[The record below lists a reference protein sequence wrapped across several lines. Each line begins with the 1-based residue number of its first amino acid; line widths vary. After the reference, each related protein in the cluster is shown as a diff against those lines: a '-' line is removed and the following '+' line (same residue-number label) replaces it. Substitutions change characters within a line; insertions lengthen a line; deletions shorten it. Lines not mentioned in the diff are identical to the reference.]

1 MTMQNINLEQ
11 PMLVHGITGSGKTV
25 LLLRLLDDLIM
36 QGQEVWFCDTK
47 GHEILCETKE
57 NRRKH
62 YLDKQKSEAL
72 VHRLF
77 DEIDERLA
85 RLDRGEEVAPV
96 YVLIDE
102 LFDFLEDAL
111 VKNHLMSLLMIASR
125 VKVHIIAAMQM
136 SPTWLLSPMLQLFRQ
151 KIVFKT
157 TPPNSLLL
165 LGDESA
171 TSLKVGEY
179 IVGEN
184 V

>member
-1 MTMQNINLEQ
+1 MTMQNMNFEQ
-11 PMLVHGITGSGKTV
+11 PTLVHGGPGCGKTV
-25 LLLRLLDDLIM
+25 FLLNLLDDLIA
-36 QGQEVWFCDTK
+36 QEKEVWFCDTK

-57 NRRKH
+57 NRRKY

-102 LFDFLEDAL
+102 LFEILGDVT
-111 VKNHLMSLLMIASR
+111 VKNHLMSLLMIAPR
-125 VKVHIIAAMQM
+125 VKVHIIAAQM
-136 SPTWLLSPMLQLFRQ
+136 SPTWLLSPMRQLFRQ

-171 TSLKVGEY
+171 VALQVGEY
-179 IVGEN
+179 IVRGN

>member
-1 MTMQNINLEQ
+1 MTMQNMKLEQ
-11 PMLVHGITGSGKTV
+11 PTLVHGGPGCGKTV
-25 LLLRLLDDLIM
+25 FLLSLLDDLIA
-36 QGQEVWFCDTK
+36 QEKEVWFCDTK

-57 NRRKH
+57 NRRKR

-72 VHRLF
+72 IHRLF

-85 RLDRGEEVAPV
+85 RLDCGEEVAPV

-111 VKNHLMSLLMIASR
+111 VKNHLMSLLMIAPR
-125 VKVHIIAAMQM
+125 VKIHIIAAMQM
-136 SPTWLLSPMLQLFRQ
+136 SPTWLHSTMLQLFRQ

-165 LGDESA
+165 LGDDSA
-171 TSLKVGEY
+171 TSLKIGEY
-179 IVGEN
+179 IVVRE
-184 V
+184 